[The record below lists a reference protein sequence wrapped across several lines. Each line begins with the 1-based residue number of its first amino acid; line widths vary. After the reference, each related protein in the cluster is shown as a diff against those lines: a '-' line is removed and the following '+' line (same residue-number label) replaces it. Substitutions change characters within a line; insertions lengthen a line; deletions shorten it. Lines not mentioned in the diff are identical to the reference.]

1 MEETQIAEIISQD
14 SLSLITKAEIDVQIS
29 TAKAFP
35 RSIKNFMDK
44 ALSIATINE
53 SVAASCGYAVPRSG
67 TTITGKS
74 VRLAEIVCASY
85 GNIRSGSRII
95 SNDGQFVTAQGICH
109 DLETNNC
116 RTVEVRRKIT
126 DKNGKTFSAD
136 MQIMTANAAGS
147 IAYRNAVFSVVP
159 SALVDD
165 IYEKTKEVAKGTLET
180 LPKRRVK
187 AVDYFKSLG
196 VKEQQICDALEVKRI
211 EDIDL
216 EKLFTLTGM
225 RSAIL
230 NNEAT
235 IKTLF
240 EKEPIDNKP
249 SSKIFS
255 EELKRVSFI
264 LDDLNTAK
272 EVIDFIAKVDISSWS
287 DADLL
292 ELAIIKESRLST
304 LAKK

>member
-1 MEETQIAEIISQD
+1 MEEQQQSIEIISQD

-35 RSIKNFMDK
+35 RSIKNFMDR

-53 SVAASCGYAVPRSG
+53 AVAASCGYAVPRSG

-74 VRLAEIVCASY
+74 VRLAEIVCSTY

-136 MQIMTANAAGS
+136 MQILTANAAGS
-147 IAYRNAVFSVVP
+147 IAYRNAVFSVIP

-165 IYEKTKEVAKGTLET
+165 IYEKTKEVAKGTLAT
-180 LPKRRVK
+180 LPARRGK
-187 AVDYFKSLG
+187 AVEYFKSLG

-216 EKLFTLTGM
+216 ERLFILTGM
-225 RSAIL
+225 KSAIL

-235 IKTLF
+235 VKSLF
-240 EKEPIDNKP
+240 EKEKP
-249 SSKIFS
+249 EEKKMS
-255 EELKRVSFI
+255 EELERVLFI
-264 LDDLNTAK
+264 LNDLHTESEIN
-272 EVIDFIAKVDISSWS
+272 EFIFKVDTEGWPKE
-287 DADLL
+287 DKADFHG
-292 ELAIIKESRLST
+292 AIGRRKTFINE
-304 LAKK
+304 AK

>member
-1 MEETQIAEIISQD
+1 MEDQHQIAEIISQD

-67 TTITGKS
+67 TTISGKS

-136 MQIMTANAAGS
+136 MQIVTANAAGS

-165 IYEKTKEVAKGTLET
+165 IYEKTKEVAKGTLAT
-180 LPKRRVK
+180 LPTRRNK
-187 AVDYFKSLG
+187 AIEYFKSLG
-196 VKEQQICDALEVKRI
+196 VKDEQICEALGVKRL

-216 EKLFTLTGM
+216 EKLFILTGM

-235 IKTLF
+235 VKSLF
-240 EKEPIDNKP
+240 EKEQPADDKKSLKP
-249 SSKIFS
+249 ELERVIFM
-255 EELKRVSFI
+255 

-272 EVIDFIAKVDISSWS
+272 EVIDFIGKVDVTGWD
-287 DADLL
+287 DADVVSLSV
-292 ELAIIKESRLST
+292 AKENR
-304 LAKK
+304 LAKLANK

>member
-1 MEETQIAEIISQD
+1 MEQTTILEVISQD

-53 SVAASCGYAVPRSG
+53 SVAASCGYAMPRAG
-67 TTITGKS
+67 TTISGKS

-136 MQIMTANAAGS
+136 MQIVTANAAGA

-165 IYEKTKEVAKGTLET
+165 IYEKTKEVAKGTLQT
-180 LPKRRVK
+180 LPTRRAK
-187 AVDYFKSLG
+187 AVEYFKSLG
-196 VKEQQICDALEVKRI
+196 VKDEQICDAVGVKRI

-216 EKLFTLTGM
+216 EKLFLLTGM

-235 IKTLF
+235 VKTLF
-240 EKEPIDNKP
+240 EKEKEDKPKENKE
-249 SSKIFS
+249 F
-255 EELKRVSFI
+255 ERAMFL
-264 LDDLNTAK
+264 LDDYGTKEEIETFYNSIVYTGWSKQDVEEFHSAVKLKLSNTN
-272 EVIDFIAKVDISSWS
+272 
-287 DADLL
+287 
-292 ELAIIKESRLST
+292 
-304 LAKK
+304 

>member
-1 MEETQIAEIISQD
+1 MEEVKIIETISQD
-14 SLSLITKAEIDVQIS
+14 SLSLITKAEIDVQIA

-44 ALSIATINE
+44 ALSIATVNE
-53 SVAASCGYAVPRSG
+53 RVAESCGYALPRADK
-67 TTITGKS
+67 TILGKS

-116 RTVEVRRKIT
+116 RTVEIRRKIT
-126 DKNGKTFSAD
+126 DKNGKTFTPD
-136 MQIMTANAAGS
+136 MQIVTANAAGS

-165 IYEKTKEVAKGTLET
+165 IYEKTKEVAKGTLAT
-180 LPKRRVK
+180 LPKRRDK
-187 AVDYFKSLG
+187 AVEYFKSLG
-196 VKEQQICDALEVKRI
+196 VKDQQICDALEVKRI

-216 EKLFTLTGM
+216 EKLFILTGM

-235 IKTLF
+235 VKSLF
-240 EKEPIDNKP
+240 EKEQPESGPKM
-249 SSKIFS
+249 S
-255 EELKRVSFI
+255 EELERALFI
-264 LDDLNTAK
+264 LNDLHT
-272 EVIDFIAKVDISSWS
+272 EDEISEFTFKVDIMVWS
-287 DADLL
+287 RDDQQAFMN
-292 ELAIIKESRLST
+292 EIGKRKAFINS
-304 LAKK
+304 AK

>member
-1 MEETQIAEIISQD
+1 MEQTTQIEIISQD

-35 RSIKNFMDK
+35 RSIKNFLDK

-53 SVAASCGYAVPRSG
+53 SVAASCGYSVPRSG
-67 TTITGKS
+67 TTISGKS

-136 MQIMTANAAGS
+136 MQIVTANAAGA

-165 IYEKTKEVAKGTLET
+165 IYEKTKEIAKGTLQT
-180 LPKRRVK
+180 LPIRRAK
-187 AVDYFKSLG
+187 AVEYFKSLG
-196 VKEQQICDALEVKRI
+196 VKDFQICDALDVKRI

-216 EKLFTLTGM
+216 EKLFLLTGM
-225 RSAIL
+225 KSAIL

-235 IKTLF
+235 VKSLF
-240 EKEPIDNKP
+240 EKEKEATPPNKEFERAMFLLEDFQT
-249 SSKIFS
+249 K
-255 EELKRVSFI
+255 EEIESFI
-264 LDDLNTAK
+264 GGITLSD
-272 EVIDFIAKVDISSWS
+272 WS
-287 DADLL
+287 KPEA
-292 ELAIIKESRLST
+292 ESFNAAVKLKLSNIN
-304 LAKK
+304 

>member
-1 MEETQIAEIISQD
+1 MEEQEYTTLQVSTD
-14 SLSLITKAEIDVQIS
+14 SALALITKAEIDVQIS

-53 SVAASCGYAVPRSG
+53 SVAASCCYTVPRGGANIS
-67 TTITGKS
+67 GKS

-95 SNDGQFVTAQGICH
+95 DNDGQFVTAQGICH

-136 MQIMTANAAGS
+136 MQILTANAAGA

-159 SALVDD
+159 GALVDD
-165 IYEKTKEVAKGTLET
+165 IFEKTKEVAKGTLAT
-180 LPKRRVK
+180 LPARRDK
-187 AVDYFKSLG
+187 AVNYFKSLG
-196 VKEQQICDALEVKRI
+196 VKDEQICAVADVKRI

-216 EKLFTLTGM
+216 EKLFILTGI
-225 RSAIL
+225 RNAIL
-230 NNEAT
+230 NSEATVKDIFEKKTPEPATKDEEFERAMQMLNDCATKDAMGEFLHGFDISIFKTTEQNEAFAALV
-235 IKTLF
+235 K
-240 EKEPIDNKP
+240 EKHKQFK
-249 SSKIFS
+249 S
-255 EELKRVSFI
+255 
-264 LDDLNTAK
+264 
-272 EVIDFIAKVDISSWS
+272 
-287 DADLL
+287 
-292 ELAIIKESRLST
+292 
-304 LAKK
+304 